1 MYASHICLFFSNFLI
16 ILKLIAFSALLS
28 DLTLQTLLDILLIK
42 IKIISWLFLW
52 NAWVRHLLWWICILF
67 LSNCSTTIAPCYLIW
82 HLSLLHDW
90 QTEKRSKFSHCECFI
105 YTNTLYTRTYI
116 ALRVCFTHMRL
127 GDCTHECHVYKP
139 CLRL

>member
-1 MYASHICLFFSNFLI
+1 MLCSCISFSPRLEAESLLVVVIRPDFTDLVGY
-16 ILKLIAFSALLS
+16 IA
-28 DLTLQTLLDILLIK
+28 DQDHNHLLIFSLECLSK
-42 IKIISWLFLW
+42 TFFMMDIGIF
-52 NAWVRHLLWWICILF
+52 F
-67 LSNCSTTIAPCYLIW
+67 LSNCSTSIAPCYLIW